1 MFYDHNVTILY
12 YLCKEPHS
20 VLSWQYGKYVTVV
33 LKKEDHLL
41 KIVDHKM
48 ENLFYNTDFFM
59 TLEKGGVW
67 ATVTVKYGKFET
79 VALEKNIYQNCWL

>member
-1 MFYDHNVTILY
+1 MITMLLY
-12 YLCKEPHS
+12 YIT
-20 VLSWQYGKYVTVV
+20 YVKSHIPYCHDSMENMTVV

-41 KIVDHKM
+41 KIVGHKM
-48 ENLFYNTDFFM
+48 ENLFLNTDFFM

-79 VALEKNIYQNCWL
+79 VVLEKNIYQNCWL